1 MNYIDEIKNSI
12 SMIDVVNKY
21 GIEVFSK
28 NFVLCP
34 FHNEKTPSMKIY
46 DDTKGF
52 YCFGCGASGDIFTF
66 TQRYFNI
73 NFTQALSKLNNDF
86 GFNFPINQ
94 KLSARQK
101 IWIDKKTFERK
112 REKKSQELA
121 YSSLINDFLDAHSE
135 IIQLERQKLKYAP
148 KTQDEELNQLF
159 VEALKKIEAAYF
171 NLECAE
177 MELIKWKARK

>member
-12 SMIDVVNKY
+12 SMLDVVNKY
-21 GIEVFSK
+21 GIEVFNK

-73 NFTQALSKLNNDF
+73 NFKQALSKLNNDF
-86 GFNFPINQ
+86 GFNFPVNQ

-101 IWIDKKTFERK
+101 MWIDKKTFERK
-112 REKKSQELA
+112 REKKLQELA

-135 IIQLERQKLKYAP
+135 IIRLERQKLKYAP

-177 MELIKWKARK
+177 MELIKWKTKK